1 MKAIRILVATIA
13 LAIVITSS
21 LVAADPPGREFTG
34 TAVVNTTEGTRSMPL
49 TLVVNRFASADEV
62 QQLADVLATG
72 GQSALLGAIRYRNDG
87 QINLGADV
95 RPISLVFA
103 EETRDGHRIVFLTA
117 RRIDISEK
125 QLGRESL
132 EYPFG
137 IAEIVID
144 GFSGKGDGNLHV
156 ELRRLASTRAA
167 TSRSSTTTGRT
178 ATSGIFGESAD
189 HPV

>member
-1 MKAIRILVATIA
+1 MKSTLQLGTTLGAAVLLFA
-13 LAIVITSS
+13 LAPSS

-34 TAVVNTTEGTRSMPL
+34 TAVVNTAVGTRSMPL
-49 TLVVNRFASADEV
+49 TLVANRYASEGEV

-87 QINLGADV
+87 QLNLGADV

-103 EETRDGHRIVFLTA
+103 EETKNGYRIVFLTA

-125 QLGRESL
+125 QLGKESL

-137 IAEIVID
+137 IAEISID
-144 GFSGKGDGNLHV
+144 GFTGKGEGNLHV
-156 ELRRLASTRAA
+156 EAALTIDPSGHIDIIDYDGQDGTFRDLRRVR
-167 TSRSSTTTGRT
+167 
-178 ATSGIFGESAD
+178 
-189 HPV
+189 

>member
-49 TLVVNRFASADEV
+49 TLTVNRFASADEV
-62 QQLADVLATG
+62 QQLAGVLATG

-125 QLGRESL
+125 QLGRQSL

-156 ELRRLASTRAA
+156 EAALSIDSSGHIEIIDYDGQDGHFRDLRRVR
-167 TSRSSTTTGRT
+167 
-178 ATSGIFGESAD
+178 
-189 HPV
+189 

>member
-1 MKAIRILVATIA
+1 MKALRICGTTIA
-13 LAIVITSS
+13 LAIVMTSLS
-21 LVAADPPGREFTG
+21 AAADPPGREFTG

-49 TLVVNRFASADEV
+49 TLTVNRFASVDEV

-87 QINLGADV
+87 QLNLGAEI

-103 EETRDGHRIVFLTA
+103 EETRDGYRIVFLTA

-125 QLGRESL
+125 QLGQESL

-137 IAEIVID
+137 VAEIEID
-144 GFSGKGDGNLHV
+144 DFSGRGEGNLHV
-156 ELRRLASTRAA
+156 AAALSIDSSGHVEIIDYDGQDGHFRDLRRVR
-167 TSRSSTTTGRT
+167 
-178 ATSGIFGESAD
+178 
-189 HPV
+189 